1 MGILLAKMI
10 FGNNFENF
18 GGDWDVFNFILEHRS
33 RSLKARLLKPG
44 SGVSEETHHISLA
57 CELVE
62 ACLQQKPEDRQVAVS
77 YNISC
82 R

>member
-1 MGILLAKMI
+1 MI
-10 FGNNFENF
+10 FGDSFPNFA
-18 GGDWDVFNFILEHRS
+18 GVWRDFNFILQGRIEELREK
-33 RSLKARLLKPG
+33 LVEAAT